1 MATASPL
8 ARARRSTEL
17 SLVVMAGMI
26 TAGAYTLASLGQ
38 YTQIPARIIPF
49 LLTLLGM
56 LIVAHLGV
64 RWFARGSDPTL
75 LPVVALLHGL
85 GYVMIT
91 RLEPERL
98 AGLQTTWSIIAIIVF
113 AFTLAVVQRAPDLA
127 RYRWTFLALGVA
139 LLVMPLVP
147 GLGSSF
153 GGARIWVSLG
163 PINFQPGEFAKIAL
177 AIFFA
182 SYLADNLSLIHI

>member
-38 YTQIPARIIPF
+38 YTEIPARIIPF

-56 LIVAHLGV
+56 LLLAHLAV

-91 RLEPERL
+91 RLDDYL
-98 AGLQTTWSIIAIIVF
+98 AGLQATWTFIAIGLFVGVLF
-113 AFTLAVVQRAPDLA
+113 LVQRAGDLA
-127 RYRWTFLALGVA
+127 RYQWTFFFVGSG
-139 LLVMPLVP
+139 LLVLPMIPAITTSP
-147 GLGSSF
+147 SSVERRR
-153 GGARIWVSLG
+153 A
-163 PINFQPGEFAKIAL
+163 A
-177 AIFFA
+177 
-182 SYLADNLSLIHI
+182 